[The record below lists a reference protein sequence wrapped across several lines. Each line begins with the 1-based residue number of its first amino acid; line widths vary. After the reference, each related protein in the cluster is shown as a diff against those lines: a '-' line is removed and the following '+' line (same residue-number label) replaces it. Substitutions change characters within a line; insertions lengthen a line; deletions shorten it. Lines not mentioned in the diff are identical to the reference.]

1 MIIAINARRASS
13 PSICRISATF
23 LYTSPTKG
31 VVGPKTTPSSNVT
44 ATNGN
49 NNLVS
54 LLKKAVTLQ
63 PFFLQQTNMH
73 SS

>member
-49 NNLVS
+49 NNYLSVF
-54 LLKKAVTLQ
+54 KEIVGGYGW
-63 PFFLQQTNMH
+63 N
-73 SS
+73 